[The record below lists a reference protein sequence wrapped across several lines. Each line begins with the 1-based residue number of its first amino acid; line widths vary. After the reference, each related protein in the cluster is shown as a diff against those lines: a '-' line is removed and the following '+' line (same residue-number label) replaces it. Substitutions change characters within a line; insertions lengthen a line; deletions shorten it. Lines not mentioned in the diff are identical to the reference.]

1 LFFTGVGEVLFSVC
15 RISHTSPTDSS
26 SIYRT
31 VAMLR
36 LSDELNDTTGLL
48 DLLLSKA
55 ADPAGADDQR
65 DLRET
70 ALSED
75 LGVTEREEVEDGD
88 GVLLLTLDVG
98 VTGLLGNERPEL
110 VEVDD
115 GLPEVGLLLVEVS
128 HTNLSEVTGM
138 VLVHVGTVVVLT
150 TSKTTTTGMLAVLSD
165 TSLTGGNVAA
175 AEITSQSIKCSNI
188 LYVESISSGFVVEE
202 QPPTKG
208 DYCELQRSISTDSH
222 NSENTEET
230 DAVSL
235 NDQPRRRRGG

>member
-1 LFFTGVGEVLFSVC
+1 MFSVC

-88 GVLLLTLDVG
+88 GVLLGTGDVG
-98 VTGLLGNERPEL
+98 LTGLERDERPEL
-110 VEVDD
+110 VEVHN
-115 GLPEVGLLLVEVS
+115 GLPEVVLLLVEVS
-128 HTNLSEVTGM
+128 HTDLSEVTGM

-150 TSKTTTTGMLAVLSD
+150 TSQTTTTGVLAVLAYTTVAVRD
-165 TSLTGGNVAA
+165 VAA
-175 AEITSQSIKCSNI
+175 KLAG
-188 LYVESISSGFVVEE
+188 LRSSGRH
-202 QPPTKG
+202 G
-208 DYCELQRSISTDSH
+208 D
-222 NSENTEET
+222 
-230 DAVSL
+230 
-235 NDQPRRRRGG
+235 GGG

>member
-1 LFFTGVGEVLFSVC
+1 
-15 RISHTSPTDSS
+15 
-26 SIYRT
+26 
-31 VAMLR
+31 MLR

-75 LGVTEREEVEDGD
+75 LGVTEREEVKDGD

-98 VTGLLGNERPEL
+98 VTGLLGDERPEL

-175 AEITSQSIKCSNI
+175 AEITSQSITCSNI
-188 LYVESISSGFVVEE
+188 FYTSNRFRRDSSWKSSRRQRAIIVSSSGLF
-202 QPPTKG
+202 QLLLTKARMQEKRTRSLSTTNLVDGEG
-208 DYCELQRSISTDSH
+208 DEDILLAGLRQTGRHGDGC
-222 NSENTEET
+222 
-230 DAVSL
+230 
-235 NDQPRRRRGG
+235 G